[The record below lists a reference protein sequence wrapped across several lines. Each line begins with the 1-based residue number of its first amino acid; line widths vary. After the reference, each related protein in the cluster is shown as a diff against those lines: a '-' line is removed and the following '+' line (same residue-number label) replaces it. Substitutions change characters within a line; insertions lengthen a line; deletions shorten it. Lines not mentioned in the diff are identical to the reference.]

1 MFQGAGGSLPQE
13 ESDVTTPGLRD
24 LVLEA
29 PAGDESAEDLLPV
42 ALTALSQEFT
52 VTPEVGAPG
61 ARQHTWLDTFDWR
74 LYRAGLMLEFE
85 RARRGG
91 RLLLSRAD

>member
-1 MFQGAGGSLPQE
+1 M
-13 ESDVTTPGLRD
+13 TTPGLRD
-24 LVLEA
+24 LIFEG

-61 ARQHTWLDTFDWR
+61 ARQR
-74 LYRAGLMLEFE
+74 L
-85 RARRGG
+85 
-91 RLLLSRAD
+91 